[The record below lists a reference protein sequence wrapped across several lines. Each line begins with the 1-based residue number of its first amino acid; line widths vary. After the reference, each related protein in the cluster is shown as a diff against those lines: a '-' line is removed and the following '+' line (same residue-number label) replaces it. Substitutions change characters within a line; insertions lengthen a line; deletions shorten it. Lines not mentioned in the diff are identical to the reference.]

1 MKKLF
6 MLVAAVSITAAGF
19 AQKFESG
26 DKNLEVNFTP
36 LGGSPISMNNIR
48 FRMFN
53 SDASAFRVGFGLSL
67 ANEKSVTGTTTDGKT
82 FLIDNESTFNF
93 NIRPGYEMHFE
104 GTERLS
110 PYIGA
115 ELDIAIQSH
124 KTESD
129 YENGGTANQ
138 VETTTTTGT
147 NGYFRFGVNAIAGFD
162 YYFANKLYLGT
173 EIGFGFGI
181 NSMSDIEVDDTI
193 SGFTAPDPQEQ
204 GSTMNLGPNF
214 NGALRLGFCF

>member
-1 MKKLF
+1 MKKLL

-53 SDASAFRVGFGLSL
+53 SESSALRVGFGLSL
-67 ANEKSVTGTTTDGKT
+67 ANEKSVNGTSADGSVT
-82 FLIDNESTFNF
+82 LYDNESTFNF

-115 ELDIAIQSH
+115 ELDIALQSH
-124 KTESD
+124 KVES
-129 YENGGTANQ
+129 EREGATANST
-138 VETTTTTGT
+138 ETNTISGQ

-162 YYFANKLYLGT
+162 YYFANKLYIGT
-173 EIGFGFGI
+173 EIGFGFGLTS
-181 NSMSDIEVDDTI
+181 NSTI
-193 SGFTAPDPQEQ
+193 SESDTDSSLPEVKDQEQ